1 MRQENGQQ
9 KEKKMRA
16 QSHRGRVETGKWTAK
31 GKENESPEPQRL
43 RQANGQQKEK
53 KMRAQS
59 HRGRVE
65 TGKWTAKGKENESPE
80 PQRKG

>member
-1 MRQENGQQ
+1 M
-9 KEKKMRA
+9 
-16 QSHRGRVETGKWTAK
+16 
-31 GKENESPEPQRL
+31 
-43 RQANGQQKEK
+43 RQANGQPKEK